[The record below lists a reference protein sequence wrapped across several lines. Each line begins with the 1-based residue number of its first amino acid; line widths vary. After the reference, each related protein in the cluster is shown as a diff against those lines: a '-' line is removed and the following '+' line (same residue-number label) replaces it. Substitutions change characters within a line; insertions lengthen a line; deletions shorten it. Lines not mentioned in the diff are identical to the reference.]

1 MTVPR
6 TDLTDVG
13 EAASA
18 GMPAEHALLGLLA
31 LRESGSGHGYE
42 LARSFG
48 PDAPLGNVI
57 RLEPGMVYHHLKKL
71 ERLGWV
77 EVAPGGAPE
86 RPARR
91 PFALSPTGQQ
101 ELLRWLAEPVAHT
114 REIRLE
120 FLVKLYL
127 ALQLKPALAI
137 RLVDEQRA
145 ICSYL
150 IESLSKKRHEGR
162 SSRSDAPGV
171 IRFGE
176 MVLDMR
182 VAQTEAALAWLD
194 RVRREAAAVVSA
206 NIGSETIEPPQPPN
220 AIRDENRG

>member
-1 MTVPR
+1 MSIPR
-6 TDLTDVG
+6 AESADAA
-13 EAASA
+13 EATQA

-31 LRESGSGHGYE
+31 MRESGTGHGYE

-48 PDAPLGNVI
+48 PDAPLGRVI
-57 RLEPGMVYHHLKKL
+57 RIEPGMVYHHLKKL

-77 EVAPGGAPE
+77 VVLPDAAPE

-91 PFALSPTGQQ
+91 PFALSPAGRE

-127 ALQLKPALAI
+127 ALVLDLTVAT
-137 RLVDEQRA
+137 RLIDEQREM
-145 ICSYL
+145 CSRL
-150 IESLSKKRHEGR
+150 IESLSEQRQRGR
-162 SSRSDAPGV
+162 GSGQVDAGAM
-171 IRFGE
+171 RFGE

-182 VAQTEAALAWLD
+182 LAQTEAALAWLD
-194 RVRREAAAVVSA
+194 RVRREADLAMPAKPGNKTSGA
-206 NIGSETIEPPQPPN
+206 
-220 AIRDENRG
+220 

>member
-1 MTVPR
+1 MNAPR
-6 TDLTDVG
+6 AEPAETT
-13 EAASA
+13 EATQA

-31 LRESGSGHGYE
+31 MRETESGHGYE

-48 PDAPLGNVI
+48 SDAPLGNVI

-77 EVAPGGAPE
+77 TVLPDAAPE

-91 PFALSPTGQQ
+91 PFALSQSGRE

-127 ALQLKPALAI
+127 ALVLDPALAM
-137 RLVDEQRA
+137 RLIDEQREM
-145 ICSYL
+145 CSRL
-150 IESLSKKRHEGR
+150 IESLSEQRRHGR
-162 SSRSDAPGV
+162 ATRGDDFGA

-182 VAQTEAALAWLD
+182 LAQTEAALAWLD
-194 RVRREAAAVVSA
+194 RVRREAAAVDVAAS
-206 NIGSETIEPPQPPN
+206 GKDVPGT
-220 AIRDENRG
+220 

>member
-1 MTVPR
+1 MNAPR
-6 TDLTDVG
+6 VEPANTT
-13 EAASA
+13 EAPPA

-31 LRESGSGHGYE
+31 MRESGSGHGYE

-77 EVAPGGAPE
+77 RELPDASPE

-91 PFALSPTGQQ
+91 PFALSSSGRE
-101 ELLRWLAEPVAHT
+101 ELLRWLGEPVAHT

-127 ALQLKPALAI
+127 ALALEPALAM
-137 RLVDEQRA
+137 RLIDEQRDM
-145 ICSYL
+145 CSRL
-150 IESLSKKRHEGR
+150 IESLSEQRRHDRETRG
-162 SSRSDAPGV
+162 DEFGA

-182 VAQTEAALAWLD
+182 LAQTEAALVWLD
-194 RVRREAAAVVSA
+194 RVRREAAAVAVAAGGKDSL
-206 NIGSETIEPPQPPN
+206 GT
-220 AIRDENRG
+220 